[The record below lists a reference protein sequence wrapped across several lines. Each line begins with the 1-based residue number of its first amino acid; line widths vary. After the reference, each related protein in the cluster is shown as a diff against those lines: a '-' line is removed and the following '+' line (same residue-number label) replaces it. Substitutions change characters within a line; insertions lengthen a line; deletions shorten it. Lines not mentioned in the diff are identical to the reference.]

1 MLKRIV
7 IALVATTIFVGMS
20 VGLAEA
26 RLSAMSSLSH
36 AHFPTCAQGL
46 VKANCVCR
54 AAGRANVHQLC
65 TTGRYC
71 HTFDG
76 ACTQ

>member
-7 IALVATTIFVGMS
+7 IALVAMTMS

-26 RLSAMSSLSH
+26 RLGGMSSSLTH

-54 AAGRANVHQLC
+54 AEGRAHVHQLC

-71 HTFDG
+71 HTYDG
-76 ACTQ
+76 SCTQ

>member
-1 MLKRIV
+1 MLKKIV
-7 IALVATTIFVGMS
+7 IALVATTMSIGM
-20 VGLAEA
+20 AQA
-26 RLSAMSSLSH
+26 RISGMSSLTH

-54 AAGRANVHQLC
+54 AAGRTRVHQLC

>member
-7 IALVATTIFVGMS
+7 IALVATTMS

-26 RLSAMSSLSH
+26 RMPATSSLTH

-54 AAGRANVHQLC
+54 AEGRARVHQLC

-76 ACTQ
+76 SCTQ